1 MGKIF
6 VSMTNK
12 EINYREAIEL
22 CRSDDCGAEVLFV
35 GIVRNKNDGRSVNSV
50 YYDGHVALGEKVLND
65 ICLEAKALWGEDLN
79 LYVVH
84 RLGLLNIGVESLIIY
99 VTSVHRDNA
108 YQSSRYIIEQIKLR
122 LPVWK
127 EENYCDGDKK
137 WLVGQT
143 LNLE

>member
-6 VSMTNK
+6 VAMTNA
-12 EINYREAIEL
+12 EINYLDAL
-22 CRSDDCGAEVLFV
+22 NQCRADNCGAEIMFI
-35 GIVRNKNDGRSVNSV
+35 GTVRDVNDGRPVNSV
-50 YYDGHVALGEKVLND
+50 NYDGHIVLGEKILKE
-65 ICLEAKALWGEDLN
+65 ICLEARSKWGEDLN
-79 LYVVH
+79 LYIVH
-84 RLGLLNIGVESLIIY
+84 RLGLLNIGVSSLIIH
-99 VTSVHRDNA
+99 VTSPHRDNA

-137 WLVGQT
+137 WLAGQT